1 MVLSSLYRSDAWP
14 DPAGPAYVNAAL
26 RLETSLSPEE
36 VMAALLAIEAGFG
49 RQRSDDPALRY
60 APRSLDLDL
69 LDYEGERREGVD
81 LMLPHPR
88 LDDRIFVLK
97 PLNEIAPDWQH
108 PLTGREIGELLAEAP
123 GRADRLP
130 FTGLS
135 ITGS

>member
-1 MVLSSLYRSDAWP
+1 
-14 DPAGPAYVNAAL
+14 
-26 RLETSLSPEE
+26 
-36 VMAALLAIEAGFG
+36 MAALLAIEAGFG

-69 LDYEGERREGVD
+69 LDYEGEKREGEE

-88 LDDRIFVLK
+88 LDDRVFVLK
-97 PLNEIAPDWQH
+97 PLAEIAPGWRH
-108 PLTGREIGELLAEAP
+108 PLTGRGIGELLAAAP

-130 FTGLS
+130 YTGAP